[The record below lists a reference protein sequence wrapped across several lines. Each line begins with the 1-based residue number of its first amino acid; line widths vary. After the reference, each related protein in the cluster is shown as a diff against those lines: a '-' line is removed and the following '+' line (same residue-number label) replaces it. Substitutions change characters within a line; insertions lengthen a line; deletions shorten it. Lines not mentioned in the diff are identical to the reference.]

1 MLRKLNN
8 RRGFTLIEL
17 MIVVVIIGILA
28 ALAIPKFI
36 QVTGKAKVSEAK
48 TILKEIFT
56 LEKAYFNEHD
66 TYVAFADGAECA
78 SIGFALP
85 EGVSRFNYKVE
96 AGAAG
101 IATEFTATATENGV
115 DVDGN
120 GTMDG
125 YLTMDQDGGTGG
137 GNGLTW

>member
-36 QVTGKAKVSEAK
+36 KVTGKAKLAEAK

-66 TYVAFADGAECA
+66 AYVSFANGAACEN
-78 SIGFALP
+78 IGFDLP
-85 EGVSRFNYKVE
+85 EGTSRFLYKVE
-96 AGAAG
+96 VVDS
-101 IATEFTATATENGV
+101 TSSFTATATEAV

-120 GTMDG
+120 GSTDG
-125 YLTMDQDGGTGG
+125 YLTMDQDGACGS

>member
-1 MLRKLNN
+1 MFQKLNN

-36 QVTGKAKVSEAK
+36 KVTGKAKVSEAK

-66 TYVAFADGAECA
+66 NYVEFANGAACA
-78 SIGFALP
+78 EIGFDLP
-85 EGVSRFNYKVE
+85 EGVSRFQYQVTCTDSS
-96 AGAAG
+96 ADFTAQ
-101 IATEFTATATENGV
+101 ATESV

-120 GTMDG
+120 GTSTG

>member
-1 MLRKLNN
+1 MLRRLHN

-36 QVTGKAKVSEAK
+36 KVTGKAKVSEAK

-66 TYVAFADGAECA
+66 AYVAFVNGAACDA
-78 SIGFALP
+78 IGFDLP
-85 EGVSRFNYKVE
+85 EGTSRFLYKVE
-96 AGAAG
+96 CTDSTAD
-101 IATEFTATATENGV
+101 FTATATEAV

-120 GTMDG
+120 GTTTG
-125 YLTMDQDGGTGG
+125 YLTMDQGGTTAG

>member
-28 ALAIPKFI
+28 ALAIPKFMK
-36 QVTGKAKVSEAK
+36 VTGKAKVAEAK

-56 LEKAYFNEHD
+56 LEKAHFNEHD
-66 TYVAFADGAECA
+66 YYVAFASGATCDA
-78 SIGFALP
+78 IGFDLP
-85 EGVSRFNYKVE
+85 EGNSRFAYQVTCTDSSADFE
-96 AGAAG
+96 AR
-101 IATEFTATATENGV
+101 ATESV

-120 GTMDG
+120 GSTTG
-125 YLTMDQDGGTGG
+125 YLTMDEDGDTGG
-137 GNGLTW
+137 ANGLTW

>member
-1 MLRKLNN
+1 MLMRLHN

-36 QVTGKAKVSEAK
+36 KVTGKAKVSEAK

-66 TYVAFADGAECA
+66 CYVEFANGNACTQ
-78 SIGFALP
+78 IGFDLP
-85 EGVSRFNYKVE
+85 EGTSRFQYQVTCTDSS
-96 AGAAG
+96 ADFTAR
-101 IATEFTATATENGV
+101 ATESV

-120 GTMDG
+120 GATTG
-125 YLTMDQDGGTGG
+125 YLEMDQDGATAG

>member
-1 MLRKLNN
+1 MLMRLHN

-36 QVTGKAKVSEAK
+36 KVTGKAKVSEAK

-66 TYVAFADGAECA
+66 CYVEFANGSACTQ
-78 SIGFALP
+78 IGFDLP
-85 EGVSRFNYKVE
+85 EGTSRFQYQVTCTDSS
-96 AGAAG
+96 ADFTAR
-101 IATEFTATATENGV
+101 ATESV

-120 GTMDG
+120 GATTG
-125 YLTMDQDGGTGG
+125 YLEMDQDGATAG

>member
-1 MLRKLNN
+1 MFRRFHS

-28 ALAIPKFI
+28 ALAIPKFMK
-36 QVTGKAKVSEAK
+36 VTGKAKVAEAK

-66 TYVAFADGAECA
+66 AYVPFANGASCDA
-78 SIGFALP
+78 IGFDIP
-85 EGVSRFNYKVE
+85 EGNPRFQYKVE
-96 AGAAG
+96 CTDSTAD
-101 IATEFTATATENGV
+101 FTATATELV

-120 GTMDG
+120 GSTNG
-125 YLTMDQDGGTGG
+125 YLTMDQDGTTGG

>member
-1 MLRKLNN
+1 MLMRLHN

-36 QVTGKAKVSEAK
+36 KVTGKAKVSEAK

-66 TYVAFADGAECA
+66 CYVEFANGAACTE
-78 SIGFALP
+78 IGFDLP
-85 EGVSRFNYKVE
+85 EGTSRFLYQVTCTDSS
-96 AGAAG
+96 ADFAAR
-101 IATEFTATATENGV
+101 ATESV

-120 GTMDG
+120 GTTTG
-125 YLTMDQDGGTGG
+125 YLTMDQDGACAG

>member
-36 QVTGKAKVSEAK
+36 KVTGKAKVAEAK

-56 LEKAYFNEHD
+56 LEKAHYNEHD
-66 TYVAFADGAECA
+66 CYVAFSSGAACA
-78 SIGFALP
+78 EIGFDLP
-85 EGVSRFNYKVE
+85 EGVSRFNYQVTSTDSSANFE
-96 AGAAG
+96 AR
-101 IATEFTATATENGV
+101 ATEAV
-115 DVDGN
+115 DVDGSGAAN
-120 GTMDG
+120 G
-125 YLTMDQDGGTGG
+125 YLTMDQDGNCGG